1 MAVAGVIWWKVNEMS
16 SKKIQNLVQV
26 KQALMDKYYSLARI
40 ASSQKKHAS
49 YISQA
54 RKYRR
59 QIEDLN
65 RV

>member
-1 MAVAGVIWWKVNEMS
+1 MS